1 MLQKQKFDQ
10 EEKLGDLERE
20 VETFK
25 QKEKGISWNE
35 LKDNIFH
42 LYSVDS
48 AEVGVASVVQE
59 DVRYHTTDG
68 ELSDDML
75 PHNMISC
82 VKPNSQYMLRHLLC
96 TIHVVILPTPSN
108 EGYSRLHT
116 LT

>member
-10 EEKLGDLERE
+10 EEKLGNLERE
-20 VETFK
+20 VQTFK

-42 LYSVDS
+42 FLYSADS

-68 ELSDDML
+68 ELSDNML
-75 PHNMISC
+75 PHNYGLVISRLN
-82 VKPNSQYMLRHLLC
+82 PDSQYVLRHKHQADAGIDLVFISVLC
-96 TIHVVILPTPSN
+96 
-108 EGYSRLHT
+108 RQC
-116 LT
+116 